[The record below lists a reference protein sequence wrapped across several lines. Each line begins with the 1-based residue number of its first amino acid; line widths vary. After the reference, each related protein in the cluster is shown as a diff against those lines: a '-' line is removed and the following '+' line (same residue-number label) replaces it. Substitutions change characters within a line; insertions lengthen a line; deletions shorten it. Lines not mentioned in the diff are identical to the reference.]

1 MFDFVDKLDIVN
13 FIDKNNEMS
22 DFTKYSILKRCNVL
36 KDFTYPFSLHLKQ
49 SKQEKRFLR
58 PNHFEKYPWIEYS
71 HVKSVLFYKYCVIF
85 LVSTKSGRRNT
96 EQLKNL
102 VTEPLK
108 SFEKLTG
115 KDGYLDRHNSN
126 LYHKNCNQFAIDF
139 QKTYLNPE
147 TVVVIIL
154 DSQRIKIIKE
164 NRERLKPILQT
175 IIFLG
180 RQNIAFRGH
189 RDDGNLM
196 TESIV
201 NEGNFRDV
209 KIQNKSR

>member
-1 MFDFVDKLDIVN
+1 MDCADYTN
-13 FIDKNNEMS
+13 YN
-22 DFTKYSILKRCNVL
+22 IL
-36 KDFTYPFSLHLKQ
+36 
-49 SKQEKRFLR
+49 FLR
-58 PNHFEKYPWIEYS
+58 PNHFEKYPWLEYS
-71 HVKSVLFYKYCVIF
+71 HVKSGLFCKYCVIF

-108 SFEKLTG
+108 SFAKLTG

-147 TVVVIIL
+147 TVVVNIL

-164 NRERLKPILQT
+164 NR
-175 IIFLG
+175 
-180 RQNIAFRGH
+180 
-189 RDDGNLM
+189 
-196 TESIV
+196 
-201 NEGNFRDV
+201 
-209 KIQNKSR
+209 